1 MVKNLTIAIIM
12 FISTMGPSLIIAV
25 VGFAAIKALGRN
37 PAAAPKILVAL
48 MFAFFFAEG
57 IAVIA
62 LVMVYNL
69 FK

>member
-1 MVKNLTIAIIM
+1 MVRNLTIAIVM
-12 FISTMGPSLIIAV
+12 FISTLGPSLIIAI
-25 VGFAAIKALGRN
+25 VGQAAVKALGRN

-48 MFAFFFAEG
+48 MFAFLFAEG

>member
-1 MVKNLTIAIIM
+1 MVRNLTIAVIM
-12 FISTMGPSLIIAV
+12 FISTMGPSIIIAT

-48 MFAFFFAEG
+48 MFAFLFAEG

-62 LVMVYNL
+62 LIMVYNL

>member
-1 MVKNLTIAIIM
+1 MRNLTIALVM
-12 FISTMGPSLIIAV
+12 FISTLGPSLIIAV
-25 VGFAAIKALGRN
+25 VGYAAIKALGRN
-37 PAAAPKILVAL
+37 PSAAPKIMVAL
-48 MFAFFFAEG
+48 TFAFLFAEG